1 MGADIESIMKGY
13 SDPRLSKYFQQS
25 EYGEAGDK
33 FHGARLGVNVTDKKN
48 YLKLSSPNVFAE
60 TPVQWMCAAEI
71 YFLRAEGKLHGWDMG
86 GEVEEL
92 YNAGITKSFEQWG
105 VALDDYLTRGDTYKP
120 VRFTAPAGTSGS
132 VAAAS
137 TITIAW
143 NKNDSDDK
151 KLERIITQKWIAMFP
166 EGQEAWSEHRR
177 TGYPKLFSLYG
188 TNASAGQVESSG
200 PRRIP
205 FPSTEYDTNTTEV
218 NKAVTDFLGG
228 TDYGKVK
235 LWWDKK

>member
-1 MGADIESIMKGY
+1 
-13 SDPRLSKYFQQS
+13 
-25 EYGEAGDK
+25 
-33 FHGARLGVNVTDKKN
+33 
-48 YLKLSSPNVFAE
+48 
-60 TPVQWMCAAEI
+60 MCAAEI
-71 YFLRAEGKLHGWDMG
+71 YFLRAEGRLRGWSMG
-86 GEVEEL
+86 GETEDL
-92 YNAGITKSFEQWG
+92 YNMGITKSFEQWG
-105 VALDDYLTRGDTYKP
+105 VALGDYLTRGDDYTP
-120 VRFTAPAGTSGS
+120 MQFTAPSGTTGNTI
-132 VAAAS
+132 AAS

-143 NKNDSDDK
+143 NAVDREEK

-177 TGYPKLFSLYG
+177 TGYPRLFNLYG
-188 TNASAGQVESSG
+188 TNASSGQVENSG

-228 TDYGKVK
+228 NDYGNVK

>member
-1 MGADIESIMKGY
+1 
-13 SDPRLSKYFQQS
+13 
-25 EYGEAGDK
+25 
-33 FHGARLGVNVTDKKN
+33 
-48 YLKLSSPNVFAE
+48 
-60 TPVQWMCAAEI
+60 
-71 YFLRAEGKLHGWDMG
+71 MG

-92 YNAGITKSFEQWG
+92 YKAGITKSFEQWG
-105 VALDDYLTRGDTYKP
+105 VALGDYLTRGDTYKP
-120 VRFTAPAGTSGS
+120 VRFTAPSGTLGS

-143 NKNDSDDK
+143 NENDVADK

-166 EGQEAWSEHRR
+166 EGQEAWSEYRR
-177 TGYPKLFSLYG
+177 TGYPKLFDLYG
-188 TNASAGQVESSG
+188 TNASAGQVDKSG

-228 TDYGKVK
+228 NDYGNVK